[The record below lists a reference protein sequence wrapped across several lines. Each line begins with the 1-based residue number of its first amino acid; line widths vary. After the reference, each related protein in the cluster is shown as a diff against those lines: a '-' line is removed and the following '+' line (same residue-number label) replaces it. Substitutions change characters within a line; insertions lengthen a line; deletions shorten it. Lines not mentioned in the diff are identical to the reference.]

1 MKPWQLGNT
10 TVRSGLRTRDALVA
24 LQNAG
29 IEGNIRGREGDER
42 FRELLG
48 KAGVVNL
55 GEDTTASVGRKFRSA
70 MAQLGF
76 LFPDAPTGVQQ
87 DDIGPMDYITPAGH
101 RFISAQSPVGQQECF
116 LRSLIGR
123 SIDLSSSRYKS
134 PGSFSPLLH
143 TLQVMSNLESECGD
157 SRISFIE
164 FSVFVQ
170 ATDHTENM
178 EVLTRRILNY
188 RERRQGAQNKK
199 RFDEE
204 AVMAQRAL
212 DGDVVAVSTY
222 RDYADMN
229 FRYLRATGLFSQRGR
244 GIGFFEHRQE
254 LVSQLIA
261 EIQPISDVILY
272 WKNLTDGPKLPFD
285 DLESA
290 RDNLVNLVQTA
301 EDKRIAIEFDL
312 SNIQTAAD
320 AEVVRHEI
328 EERIAVVDE
337 IDFARAQAADWEL
350 IAQYLKALETGRVRS
365 SRFDEEV
372 VVIPNGEAPAYLEWA
387 VWRAFLAINRL
398 ENPPNKSRRF
408 PIDRDFLPI
417 NNAPG
422 GGPDLVFEF
431 ESFVLVVE
439 VTLLTSGRQEA
450 AEGYP
455 VRQHV
460 FQAKKQ
466 YEQVSDKPVY
476 GLFVAPELN
485 PNSIA
490 TFRLGQW
497 HEDDEEFKLDI
508 IPITIQ
514 QFNTLFA
521 EMFRHNSIDNS
532 HVHRFI
538 SRCIESRDSTRRSS
552 EWQQSI
558 AENVDFA
565 VAGYSLTS
573 D

>member
-1 MKPWQLGNT
+1 M
-10 TVRSGLRTRDALVA
+10 
-24 LQNAG
+24 
-29 IEGNIRGREGDER
+29 
-42 FRELLG
+42 
-48 KAGVVNL
+48 
-55 GEDTTASVGRKFRSA
+55 
-70 MAQLGF
+70 
-76 LFPDAPTGVQQ
+76 
-87 DDIGPMDYITPAGH
+87 
-101 RFISAQSPVGQQECF
+101 
-116 LRSLIGR
+116 
-123 SIDLSSSRYKS
+123 
-134 PGSFSPLLH
+134 
-143 TLQVMSNLESECGD
+143 
-157 SRISFIE
+157 
-164 FSVFVQ
+164 
-170 ATDHTENM
+170 
-178 EVLTRRILNY
+178 
-188 RERRQGAQNKK
+188 
-199 RFDEE
+199 
-204 AVMAQRAL
+204 
-212 DGDVVAVSTY
+212 
-222 RDYADMN
+222 
-229 FRYLRATGLFSQRGR
+229 
-244 GIGFFEHRQE
+244 
-254 LVSQLIA
+254 
-261 EIQPISDVILY
+261 
-272 WKNLTDGPKLPFD
+272 
-285 DLESA
+285 
-290 RDNLVNLVQTA
+290 
-301 EDKRIAIEFDL
+301 

-337 IDFARAQAADWEL
+337 VDFAQAQAGDWEQ
-350 IAQYLKALETGRVRS
+350 IAQYLKALETGRVRT

-372 VVIPNGEAPAYLEWA
+372 VVIPNGEAAAYLEWA

-422 GGPDLVFEF
+422 GGPDLVLEF

-466 YEQVSDKPVY
+466 YEQDSDKPVY

-485 PNSIA
+485 PNSVA

-497 HEDDEEFKLDI
+497 HEDDEEFQLDI

-521 EMFRHNSIDNS
+521 EMFRNNSIDNS

-538 SRCIESRDSTRRSS
+538 RRCIESRDSTRRLS

-565 VAGYSLTS
+565 VAGYSLTLG
-573 D
+573 